1 MELFLNIL
9 YLAGGIAAL
18 YYGADFL
25 IKGGVDIAKRL
36 GISSLVIGLTLVSF
50 ATSAPELAVSI
61 SAALANNPDIALGNI
76 IGSNIANIGL
86 ILGLCACIMPLN
98 VNKQLLKSDAIIM
111 IAATLIVSFFYFCFG
126 GLSRI
131 AGIIL
136 FAIIIIYTVLNV
148 YFSRKNAQKEEKT
161 PAKYPLYLAIII
173 IIASLAV
180 LIAGAKLF
188 LAGSIYFAKL
198 LKLSDAVIGLTVV
211 AIGTSL
217 PELAASVVATCKGEK
232 DIAIGNA
239 IGSNIFNIFAILGA
253 TTIVK
258 PITNATLNIV
268 DFSVMLIISVV
279 LYIMM
284 FSGRKIN
291 RAEGALLFLSF
302 IAYTVYLCI

>member
-1 MELFLNIL
+1 
-9 YLAGGIAAL
+9 
-18 YYGADFL
+18 
-25 IKGGVDIAKRL
+25 
-36 GISSLVIGLTLVSF
+36 
-50 ATSAPELAVSI
+50 
-61 SAALANNPDIALGNI
+61 
-76 IGSNIANIGL
+76 
-86 ILGLCACIMPLN
+86 
-98 VNKQLLKSDAIIM
+98 M

-161 PAKYPLYLAIII
+161 PAKYPLFPAIII
-173 IIASLAV
+173 IIASFAV

-253 TTIVK
+253 TAIVK